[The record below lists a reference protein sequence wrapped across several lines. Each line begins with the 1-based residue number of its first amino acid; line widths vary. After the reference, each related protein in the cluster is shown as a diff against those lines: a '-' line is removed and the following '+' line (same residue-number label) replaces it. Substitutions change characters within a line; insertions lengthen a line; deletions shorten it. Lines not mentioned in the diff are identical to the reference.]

1 MLSRLF
7 AATIAALSLCV
18 EGALAAEYYVARD
31 GSDLRGSGSA
41 ESPWGSI
48 DYAVRQLDGGDTL
61 TVRAGLYEG
70 PDHFIAN
77 IPSGEPGRYTT
88 IRAEQPMSVRIR
100 HAGASLRYREN
111 LAKLEGSYIRVD
123 GFIFELADSV
133 SPPYVVRLNGDHLKL
148 TRSIVKRSGRMDP
161 YGGLVA
167 VGGSYNLIED
177 VAGVGVCRYCFYTGG
192 PKDDDHRI
200 IFRRVV
206 GRFDYANSDQPKAT
220 FAAYGNNSGHRVREI
235 LMQNV
240 IALDGNY
247 LGIGRERKYG
257 GIYAP
262 KNTAGLRIQGGII
275 LNEGSRYAGMFVQEQ
290 QGRDTVVEHSL
301 VWDLR
306 GPHKHAGVR
315 ENGSGDDRFEHLTIG
330 GRIQG
335 RPIYTR
341 QGRRASDSILMPA
354 PGSLDNL
361 LDNGAKGARIIE
373 RYGRSGSLWGEPGF
387 DERTDEPLWPWPYED
402 AIKTVFAEPNQPP
415 EGYQPR
421 QNDSRRGF
429 TVATD
434 RFGERMTLSRYIWQ
448 YLGTPAPDWL
458 YAKEN

>member
-7 AATIAALSLCV
+7 ATTIAVLSLCA
-18 EGALAAEYYVARD
+18 EAALAADYYVARD

-61 TVRAGLYEG
+61 IVRPGLYEG
-70 PDHFIAN
+70 PDHFIGN
-77 IPSGEPGRYTT
+77 IPSGKPGNYTT
-88 IRAEQPMSVRIR
+88 VRAERPMSVRIR
-100 HAGASLRYREN
+100 HAGSGLKYREN
-111 LAKLEGSYIRVD
+111 LVDLEGSYIRVD
-123 GFIFELADSV
+123 GFIVELVDSA

-148 TRSIVKRSGRMDP
+148 TRSIVKRSGELDP

-167 VGGSYNLIED
+167 VGGSYNLLED

-220 FAAYGNNSGHRVREI
+220 FAAYGNNSGHGVREI

-262 KNTAGLRIQGGII
+262 KNTAGLRIQGSIV

-301 VWDLR
+301 VWDMR

-315 ENGSGDDRFEHLTIG
+315 ENGAGADRFEHLTLG
-330 GRIQG
+330 GRLT
-335 RPIYTR
+335 RPIYTK
-341 QGRRASDSILMPA
+341 QNRRARDSILMPA
-354 PGSLDNL
+354 PGTLDNL
-361 LDNGAKGARIIE
+361 LDNGPDGARIVK
-373 RYGRSGSLWGEPGF
+373 RYGRSGSLWG
-387 DERTDEPLWPWPYED
+387 
-402 AIKTVFAEPNQPP
+402 
-415 EGYQPR
+415 
-421 QNDSRRGF
+421 SRAL
-429 TVATD
+429 T
-434 RFGERMTLSRYIWQ
+434 S
-448 YLGTPAPDWL
+448 
-458 YAKEN
+458 